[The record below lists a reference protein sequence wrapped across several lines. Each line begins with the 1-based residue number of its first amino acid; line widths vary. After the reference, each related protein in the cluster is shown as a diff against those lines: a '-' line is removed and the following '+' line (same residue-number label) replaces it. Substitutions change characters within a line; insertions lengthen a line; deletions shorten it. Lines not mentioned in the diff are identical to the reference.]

1 MKLRSLS
8 VNQFKKFTSPMRLDD
23 IEDGLNIVVGPNEM
37 GKSTLLDALR
47 AVLFEKYSSK
57 AKSITALQNDRNQ
70 AAPVVQLEF
79 ELDDGIYRMTKRFVK
94 NPFARLSCPDGR
106 NLLGDEAEETLR
118 ELLGFVEP
126 GNRGA
131 GPETLGMWNVLWV
144 QQGQSFGV
152 PRLPDSAQ
160 SSLHNALES
169 EVGTVLGGKRGRA
182 LPQEIERQLNELVTK
197 GKRQPRGTYKE
208 LIDRVEELRESHN
221 SLQEHRRE
229 LTETLDELE
238 VAQKSLERL
247 SSSDYN
253 ESDQKD
259 IDEARRRHSQISE
272 LETRIEGAVSEQKLR
287 KHNLE
292 QAEQNATNRQQLK
305 NDIRNQQIAFETA
318 DNRLKEVFE
327 QEEEARSHLD
337 KLRTNISDAEE
348 AVEQADKN
356 VSRQRR
362 IFNAVERDIHIRR
375 LEDRFEKARD
385 AEKHQ
390 RKVHQDIT
398 AILVTDGIIKA
409 IRKANKKLETIRNQ
423 LNAIATHITF
433 DMPPKALSSIKVNGK
448 SLATKQPS
456 IDAVELVTI
465 TIPNHG
471 KITVEPK
478 IADRVKLLR
487 QQDKAETDLQNA
499 LEEGGVKTFR
509 DAEDQYGRRMKLL
522 QDAELAKQKVELFA
536 SATDE
541 YDAGATA
548 LSSHIEGL
556 REVLKR
562 EMKELSLRKIPD
574 IQKSEATLHEKEE
587 QDRKAR
593 ETLNVARAS
602 LSGPE
607 DRLGQ
612 LRTELGTVRARRD
625 DSKERLKKLHQQ
637 LAETQEARTDDE
649 LQTDIETAR
658 TSLLE
663 QETIITDLESQRT
676 DETPPQ
682 LEARI
687 QRLQRA
693 IQDRNNKRAK
703 LNEKIAGLKSRVEI
717 AEGAGIDEAIG
728 QKTRELELAEEELHR
743 QKREVRLLSLLLST
757 LRDAEQEA
765 KERYLSPILKR
776 VQPYLQLLFPNAEI
790 QIDENLHI
798 TGVVREA
805 GYEEKFDHLSMGTQ
819 EQIAVLV
826 RLAFAEMLVEQ
837 GHPATVVLD
846 DALVF
851 SDDQR
856 MERMFDIF
864 NMAANNVQV
873 VILTCREQL
882 FEGLGGRS
890 LSLTR
895 TNTEELAS
903 A

>member
-8 VNQFKKFTSPMRLDD
+8 VNQFKKFTNPMRLDD
-23 IEDGLNIVVGPNEM
+23 IGNGLNIVVGPNEM

-47 AVLFEKYSSK
+47 AALFEKYTSK

-79 ELDDGIYRMTKRFVK
+79 DLEDGLYRMTKRFVK

-106 NLLGDEAEETLR
+106 DLRGDEAEERLR

-126 GNRGA
+126 GSRGA

-144 QQGQSFGV
+144 QQGQSFDA
-152 PRLPDSAQ
+152 PKLPDSAQ

-208 LIDRVEELRESHN
+208 LIDRIEELRESRDG
-221 SLQEHRRE
+221 LQERRKE
-229 LTETLDELE
+229 LTKILDELE
-238 VAQKSLERL
+238 TAQESLERL
-247 SSSDYN
+247 SSGNHD

-259 IDEARRRHSQISE
+259 IDEARRLHGRISE
-272 LETRIEGAVSEQKLR
+272 LETRIEGAVSERELR
-287 KHNLE
+287 KHSFR
-292 QAEQNATNRQQLK
+292 QAEQNAAGRQQLK
-305 NDIRNQQIAFETA
+305 EEIESQQITFEET
-318 DNRLKEVFE
+318 DNRLKEVLE
-327 QEEEARSHLD
+327 QEKEARSHLD
-337 KLRTNISDAEE
+337 ELRADISDAEG
-348 AVEQADKN
+348 AVEQADET

-362 IFNAVERDIHIRR
+362 IFSAAERDAYIRK
-375 LEDRFEKARD
+375 LEEQCNKAQT

-390 RKVHQDIT
+390 RKVQQDIT
-398 AILVTDGIIKA
+398 AILVTDDIIKA
-409 IRKANKKLETIRNQ
+409 ARKANKKLESIKNQ
-423 LNAIATHITF
+423 LSAIATRITF
-433 DMPPKALSSIKVNGK
+433 DMTPKALSSIKVNGK
-448 SLATKQPS
+448 SLTTEQPS
-456 IDAVELVTI
+456 IDAVELATI

-478 IADRVKLLR
+478 IADRVNLLR
-487 QQDKAETDLQNA
+487 QQDKAETNLKNA
-499 LEEGGVKTFR
+499 LEAGGVKTFS
-509 DAEDQYGRRMKLL
+509 DAEDLYSRRLKLL
-522 QDAELAKQKVELFA
+522 QDAELAEQKIELLA
-536 SATDE
+536 PATDE

-548 LSSHIEGL
+548 LSNHIEGL

-562 EMKELSLRKIPD
+562 EMEELGLRKIPD
-574 IQKSEATLHEKEE
+574 IQESGAALHKEE
-587 QDRKAR
+587 EHARKTR
-593 ETLNVARAS
+593 ETRNVARAS

-607 DRLGQ
+607 DRLGHLQ
-612 LRTELGTVRARRD
+612 IELGTVKARHD
-625 DSKERLKKLHQQ
+625 ESKKRLENFRQQ
-637 LAETQEARTDDE
+637 LAETQEARADDE
-649 LQTDIETAR
+649 LQVDIETAR

-663 QETIITDLESQRT
+663 QEAVIADLESQRT
-676 DETPPQ
+676 NETLPQ

-687 QRLQRA
+687 QRLEKV
-693 IQDRNNKRAK
+693 IQDRHSKRAK
-703 LNEKIAGLKSRVEI
+703 LREKIAGLKSRVEA
-717 AEGAGIDEAIG
+717 AEGAGLDEAIER
-728 QKTRELELAEEELHR
+728 KARELELAEEELHR
-743 QKREVRLLSLLLST
+743 REREVELLSLLLST

-790 QIDENLHI
+790 QIDENLRI

-895 TNTEELAS
+895 TNAEELAS